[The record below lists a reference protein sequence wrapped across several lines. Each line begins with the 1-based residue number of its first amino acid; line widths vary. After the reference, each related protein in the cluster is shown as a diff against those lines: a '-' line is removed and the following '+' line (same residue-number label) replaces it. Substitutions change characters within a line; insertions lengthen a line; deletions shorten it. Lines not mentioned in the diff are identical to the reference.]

1 MIEPPSEDDK
11 RHAKANYLHFEDE
24 DPGKWDVY
32 FDDFDEAIEFI
43 NDRDW
48 SFATEDWELFGM
60 FESRIEIKDRHGSVI
75 GQLLKLRIKLWEE

>member
-11 RHAKANYLHFEDE
+11 RHAAANYLHFEDE
-24 DPGKWDVY
+24 DPGQWDIY
-32 FDDFDEAIEFI
+32 FDTLNEAIEFI